1 MVYMTFKESSK
12 KHLQTCQ
19 CLIHTLESCNQEKKY
34 LLSNILYLTG
44 YTIETILKYRIFANL
59 SYARDKDIKDVNIG
73 SITWDAIKTHDLR
86 NLLRHLKIQESKDLF
101 NELQTNT
108 FFKDWDK
115 MYHEKAR
122 YENNIMHNKEE
133 ILEFFDLSKKLFQTL
148 IH

>member
-1 MVYMTFKESSK
+1 
-12 KHLQTCQ
+12 
-19 CLIHTLESCNQEKKY
+19 
-34 LLSNILYLTG
+34 
-44 YTIETILKYRIFANL
+44 
-59 SYARDKDIKDVNIG
+59 
-73 SITWDAIKTHDLR
+73 LR